1 MGRAAVGS
9 GSLGGCAAGA
19 FGLPIPRQQ
28 AVELMGFDVTGD
40 DPLEHV
46 LQVLEG
52 IETIHFG
59 ALCRNAELCRAATY
73 GADGAELSCLRRDVP
88 SPVARH
94 SQRRSKSVKE
104 REKLVIRS
112 EPIAF
117 FAVVRAELGQRGFLQ
132 GEMGVQIDLGGVD
145 K

>member
-59 ALCRNAELCRAATY
+59 ALDQRREDGPGPGAGVRAGEQGVLPGGRHDPMQTLDGVGIQLDPAV
-73 GADGAELSCLRRDVP
+73 GQEDAQPIPVAQNLFADGACQ
-88 SPVARH
+88 PVLTRM
-94 SQRRSKSVKE
+94 
-104 REKLVIRS
+104 L
-112 EPIAF
+112 
-117 FAVVRAELGQRGFLQ
+117 L
-132 GEMGVQIDLGGVD
+132 
-145 K
+145 